1 MNYQMHFDPY
11 MGEHLK
17 QRDEELL
24 QEMEAQRLKERLQ
37 ENRTPPRGLRL
48 AALVTRGRLLV
59 GIARLAH

>member
-37 ENRTPPRGLRL
+37 ENRTPRVACGWPPWSRE
-48 AALVTRGRLLV
+48 V
-59 GIARLAH
+59 GSLWV